1 MHAIGGEQSGGSKQ
15 NAAASRVV
23 PTAGSQTLTFPPC
36 YSTTAMVYKDS
47 IKHASMYPVCAL
59 TRTLKLEARHP
70 PEMRTQPIETWEH
83 RVGERHAALRS
94 HRIRNPRRFRAT
106 DITPGA
112 ACRAREQGRRHIGCH
127 HGA

>member
-23 PTAGSQTLTFPPC
+23 PTADSQTLTFPTC

-47 IKHASMYPVCAL
+47 IKHAITYPVCAL
-59 TRTLKLEARHP
+59 PGKLNVEPRNP
-70 PEMRTQPIETWEH
+70 PEKRPQPSKTSGLH
-83 RVGERHAALRS
+83 LGERHAALRS

-112 ACRAREQGRRHIGCH
+112 ACRAREQGRRHIGRH
-127 HGA
+127 HVE